1 MSGSVMKIKY
11 SLDIFLLV
19 FRRESGVMILPFAIM
34 FPMLLMFFSF
44 ALDGAYFQSTRAR
57 LADAMNQGTLAIAI
71 NDRCDYV
78 ADKECAVKH
87 RNKEANKKL
96 LSHYLNYY
104 FPNITFTD
112 NDLDVIVNLN
122 RNNAKELT
130 SIDYN
135 GTGIAKL
142 HPIFK
147 KYNGVGFSDDVI
159 VRADSSAG
167 TVRKL
172 VENHNIPTDFVFIV
186 DVSESMREKISGSDD
201 DIKYDILKKAIV
213 DISQAIFNN
222 NKKNTIGIVPFNVG
236 VPVKL
241 SKTNLFGG
249 KETGCSFAGKLK
261 KQYTEFR
268 SKSVDFNFWYNKYL
282 DDKVNN
288 IKKQD
293 ELITSFYE
301 KTVAVV
307 LHLTMPQ
314 MVDKKWCTTYSEKN
328 IPFYS
333 CDADSRANLRAHTDE
348 YNLHY
353 DHVKKLNK
361 IADEYLS
368 IVNSE
373 TIDFNEALK
382 DKNLFSDSSVT
393 TYTYFPYR
401 LHNEYHPMFHHM
413 CEYVNYFTFY
423 RPGRNTINS
432 HKLNDFVK
440 EMKYRQSPPSYLI
453 ELTSNPEVISQFE
466 KMSVMGGYTDTISG
480 LLRSLPVIAKGHNA
494 KKVIIMVTDGDD
506 TYRGPKSL
514 SSKLHKDYKICKR
527 IKEGLLTYNKI
538 YKTNEVDIFYIS
550 LSSTKGDDRH
560 IKFWREF
567 CVGDDNAFVANDYL
581 SLVNILTKV
590 YKKERINF
598 IDKSRF

>member
-1 MSGSVMKIKY
+1 MKIKY
-11 SLDIFLLV
+11 AINFFLLI
-19 FRRESGVMILPFAIM
+19 FRRESGAMTLPFAIM

-44 ALDGAYFQSTRAR
+44 ALDGAHFQSTRAR

-78 ADKECAVKH
+78 TDKECAVKH
-87 RNKEANKKL
+87 GNKEANEKL

-104 FPNITFTD
+104 LPNINFTD

-135 GTGIAKL
+135 ATGIAKL

-167 TVRKL
+167 TVRKS
-172 VENHNIPTDFVFIV
+172 VEKHSIPTDFVFIV
-186 DVSESMREKISGSDD
+186 DVSDSMSSKIRGSS
-201 DIKYDILKKAIV
+201 DIKYNILKKAV
-213 DISQAIFNN
+213 VHFSHAILNN
-222 NKKNTIGIVPFNVG
+222 NEKNTIGIVPFNVG

-241 SKTNLFGG
+241 SKTSLFGG

-261 KQYTEFR
+261 KRYAKFQ
-268 SKSVDFNFWYNKYL
+268 SKSVDFNFWYNKHL
-282 DDKVNN
+282 GKTTN
-288 IKKQD
+288 IKQQD

-301 KTVAVV
+301 KVVARG
-307 LHLTMPQ
+307 LNLTMPQ

-333 CDADSRANLRAHTDE
+333 CDADSRANLRAHPHE
-348 YNLHY
+348 LNRHY
-353 DHVKKLNK
+353 DHVKNLNE
-361 IADEYLS
+361 IARHYLS
-368 IVNSE
+368 IVTSK
-373 TIDFNEALK
+373 TINFNETLK
-382 DKNLFSDSSVT
+382 DENLFSDRSVT
-393 TYTYFPYR
+393 TYTYFPY
-401 LHNEYHPMFHHM
+401 HINNSMFYHM
-413 CEYVNYFTFY
+413 CFDKSYYDSSK
-423 RPGRNTINS
+423 RPNFLY
-432 HKLNDFVK
+432 KLNNFVK

-453 ELTSNPEVISQFE
+453 ELTSNPDVINQFQ
-466 KMSVMGGYTDTISG
+466 KMSVMGGATDTSSG

-506 TYRGPKSL
+506 SAQGPKHL
-514 SSKLHKDYKICKR
+514 SRKLHQDYKICKR

-550 LSSTKGDDRH
+550 LASTKEDDEH

-567 CVGDDNAFVANDYL
+567 CVGDDNAFVASDYL
-581 SLVNILTKV
+581 SLVNILTKI
-590 YKKERINF
+590 YKKDKINF
-598 IDKSRF
+598 IDKSGF